1 MEKCIGFAFATDKHQ
16 TLPSWVLKNLVVLED
31 CVLEITNDQKK
42 KMNKLNA
49 QAYTKVKQKLKKY
62 FMETGDDE
70 NTFEQQ
76 IQKYRENPPEDE
88 EPEKASEGDD
98 SDDSDDSSSSGSSS
112 SSEEEKKE
120 VKKPKSKPKKKS
132 SKGSDSSSGSGSS
145 SSSGSSSE
153 DDSSGSGSGSSGS
166 ESEKGSEHE
175 SDEEEVVKSGELPK
189 KYAWLSLPREQMTPQ
204 QRRYKWVS
212 YDFLPEDMK
221 QFIRPPTKQKADKP
235 KEKKAVAGKTGNK
248 EEEIKELVVQTEDDK
263 DLDFKK
269 YENVEKILTKYRNQ
283 QTSRKKF
290 NIDQQIEVLTIMFD
304 AQEVTKNDIRIEI
317 LILLISTYFIYAK
330 KTPSGYFD
338 RNTWTIAKSK
348 ILDLVDLLKN
358 KNFNLTQAKIS
369 EEDGG
374 NIDQFLQSSDH
385 QILPALVNFVEK
397 LDH

>member
-1 MEKCIGFAFATDKHQ
+1 
-16 TLPSWVLKNLVVLED
+16 
-31 CVLEITNDQKK
+31 
-42 KMNKLNA
+42 
-49 QAYTKVKQKLKKY
+49 
-62 FMETGDDE
+62 
-70 NTFEQQ
+70 
-76 IQKYRENPPEDE
+76 
-88 EPEKASEGDD
+88 
-98 SDDSDDSSSSGSSS
+98 
-112 SSEEEKKE
+112 
-120 VKKPKSKPKKKS
+120 
-132 SKGSDSSSGSGSS
+132 
-145 SSSGSSSE
+145 
-153 DDSSGSGSGSSGS
+153 
-166 ESEKGSEHE
+166 
-175 SDEEEVVKSGELPK
+175 
-189 KYAWLSLPREQMTPQ
+189 MTPQ